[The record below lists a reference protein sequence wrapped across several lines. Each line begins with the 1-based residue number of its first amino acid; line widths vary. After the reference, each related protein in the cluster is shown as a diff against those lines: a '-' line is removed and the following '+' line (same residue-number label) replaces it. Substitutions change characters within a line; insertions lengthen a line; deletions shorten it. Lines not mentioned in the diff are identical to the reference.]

1 MSEVFGDRAERAGRA
16 SPMDVHVGARIKL
29 RRTQMGL
36 SQEKLGDA
44 VNLTFQQIQKYERGV
59 NRVGASRL
67 FDLSV
72 VLNVPVGFF
81 YDDMPELLAVER
93 GGQPSAQAAR
103 RASGFSE
110 QRQDAF
116 DAAEDVPVSRVSRPD
131 TAEMVEA
138 FERIADPIVRRSLLD
153 MAKSLA
159 GAARSEGAV

>member
-1 MSEVFGDRAERAGRA
+1 MSDVATERTGRA

-44 VNLTFQQIQKYERGV
+44 INVTFQQIQKYERGV

-81 YDDMPELLAVER
+81 YDDMPGLLAAER
-93 GGQPSAQAAR
+93 GGEPSAQAAR
-103 RASGFSE
+103 RSTGFAAHA
-110 QRQDAF
+110 QADYDAGPATARRVLAT
-116 DAAEDVPVSRVSRPD
+116 DSAEL
-131 TAEMVEA
+131 VEA
-138 FERIADPIVRRSLLD
+138 FERIDDATMRRSLLD
-153 MAKSLA
+153 MAKTLA
-159 GAARSEGAV
+159 GAVRR

>member
-1 MSEVFGDRAERAGRA
+1 MSETATERTGRA
-16 SPMDVHVGARIKL
+16 SPMDAHVGARIKL

-44 VNLTFQQIQKYERGV
+44 INVTFQQIQKYERGV

-81 YDDMPELLAVER
+81 YDDIPGPLATER
-93 GGQPSAQAAR
+93 NGEPAAQAAR
-103 RASGFSE
+103 RADRFSE
-110 QRQDAF
+110 ERTPFDFRSAPVGRVMAT
-116 DAAEDVPVSRVSRPD
+116 DAAELLD
-131 TAEMVEA
+131 A
-138 FERIADPIVRRSLLD
+138 FERIVDPTMRRSLLE

-159 GAARSEGAV
+159 GVSRN